1 MDGKCDF
8 GGDASRACVDPSTS
22 KKNLYYGDSCEFPC
36 SGTSTKGCFTDPNGN
51 KACSNVVGADLGTC
65 VNQQECM
72 PSFWGA
78 KCDKHSANCVDNNVF
93 YSTGDCVK
101 QCNKGWYGFVDNT
114 RRYPSCD
121 KQCTDTYN

>member
-1 MDGKCDF
+1 
-8 GGDASRACVDPSTS
+8 
-22 KKNLYYGDSCEFPC
+22 
-36 SGTSTKGCFTDPNGN
+36 
-51 KACSNVVGADLGTC
+51 
-65 VNQQECM
+65 M

-121 KQCTDTYN
+121 KQCTDTYNEDKCKGCNAFTGKCNVNAG